1 MVRKRNKRRIKWN
14 KIILALFLCISICFI
29 LGLSINKYFKQEE
42 KLSNNTNKDKVN
54 ETIEEEQ
61 PKEYSISLVMVGDA
75 LIHDKIYNEAKT
87 LGNGTYD
94 FTPMLSLIKPIVQE
108 YDLAYYNQE
117 TILGGSEI
125 GVSSYPAFN
134 SPYEVGD
141 AFIDAG
147 FNLVSLATNHTIDRG
162 EKAVINSRNYW
173 DSKLTNCLDCILAV
187 GSYTSLEERNE
198 FQYRESNNISYTML
212 NYTYGTNG
220 IKVPSGKEYLVNV
233 WPVTGSNPST
243 DTKYQN
249 YKTQVKQ
256 DIEAVRDKVDI
267 LMVAMHWG
275 IEYQTSPNNYQ
286 LDMAEYLAS
295 LGVDIII
302 GTHPHVV
309 QSIEW
314 IDDTLVIYSLGNFIS
329 AHEVVNTGNR
339 VGLMSS
345 LNIKKTVDKES
356 TSITIEN
363 LSNELLYTYYTS
375 NYKDIKVIPF
385 SQMNSTYL
393 SNYKE
398 IYEKYKNIVQSLDNN
413 VPINSID

>member
-1 MVRKRNKRRIKWN
+1 MAKKIKRRKIKWIRVIITFILFIS
-14 KIILALFLCISICFI
+14 IILI
-29 LGLSINKYFKQEE
+29 LGMNINKYFNKHENNKDTSLNKEVVNEVIEEVKEE
-42 KLSNNTNKDKVN
+42 K
-54 ETIEEEQ
+54 
-61 PKEYSISLVMVGDA
+61 YSISLVMVGDA
-75 LIHDKIYNEAKT
+75 LIHDKIYNEAKK
-87 LGNGTYD
+87 LGNGSYD
-94 FTPMLSLIKPIVQE
+94 FKPMLELVKPITSS

-125 GVSSYPAFN
+125 GVSSYPSFN

-162 EKAVINSRNYW
+162 EKAVLNSRDYW
-173 DSKLTNCLDCILAV
+173 NSKENVLAA
-187 GSYTSLEERNE
+187 GSYSSFEERDNIPVM
-198 FQYRESNNISYTML
+198 QVNNISYTML

-233 WPVTGSNPST
+233 WPVTGNNPST
-243 DTKYQN
+243 DTKYQS
-249 YKTQVKQ
+249 YKEQVKK
-256 DIEAVRDKVDI
+256 DIESVRDSVDV

-275 IEYQTSPNNYQ
+275 LEYQTSPNNYQ

-302 GTHPHVV
+302 GTHAHVI
-309 QSIEW
+309 QPITW

-329 AHEVVNTGNR
+329 AHEVVNIGNR

-345 LNIKKTVDKES
+345 VNINKEIIDNN
-356 TSITIEN
+356 TTITIDN

-385 SQMNSTYL
+385 SSMNTNYL
-393 SNYKE
+393 SSYKQV
-398 IYEKYKNIVQSLDNN
+398 YDKYKAIVQSLDSNIY
-413 VPINSID
+413 VKPIN